1 MNQIKLKTTKN
12 KNIMQYFK
20 ITNIH
25 TNKVI
30 NLNYDELQQMMS
42 KNRKDFFYNYTIQ
55 RVNKKS
61 ILDNM
66 IAFFIVAIGS
76 IGLLLLGSMMD
87 TYL

>member
-1 MNQIKLKTTKN
+1 
-12 KNIMQYFK
+12 MQHFK

-30 NLNYDELQQMMS
+30 NLNYNELQTMMG

-55 RVNKKS
+55 RVNKTT
-61 ILDNM
+61 ILNN
-66 IAFFIVAIGS
+66 ILGFIIVAIGS
-76 IGLLLLGSMMD
+76 IALLLLGSMMD

>member
-1 MNQIKLKTTKN
+1 
-12 KNIMQYFK
+12 MQYFK

-30 NLNYDELQQMMS
+30 NLNYNELQAMMS

-61 ILDNM
+61 ILDNI
-66 IAFFIVAIGS
+66 IAFFIVAISS
-76 IGLLLLGSMMD
+76 IGLLLLGSIMD

>member
-1 MNQIKLKTTKN
+1 
-12 KNIMQYFK
+12 MQHFK

-30 NLNYDELQQMMS
+30 NLNYNELQDFMRI
-42 KNRKDFFYNYTIQ
+42 NRKDFFYNYTIQ

-61 ILDNM
+61 LLNSI
-66 IAFFIVAIGS
+66 IALFIVAIAS
-76 IGLLLLGSMMD
+76 VGLLLLGSIMD